1 MKAIGTIIASAGALA
16 LASCGQETETERN
29 VTTTTPTTVVNDT
42 VAPVESSPGQSFAN
56 TAAASDAFEIASSN
70 LAATKAHSAAVK
82 AFAKQMVKAHTDST
96 AKLKTA
102 AGGAAPAIVPDP
114 ALIPERQQSLDTL
127 NALDGAAFD
136 KAYVAAQVDAHEK
149 TLAALKDYSASGD
162 VPTLKSFA
170 AGLVPI
176 VTAHLNMAKSLK
188 P

>member
-16 LASCGQETETERN
+16 LVSCGQKTDSESN
-29 VTTTTPTTVVNDT
+29 VTTTTTMVNDT
-42 VAPVESSPGQSFAN
+42 VTAPVADSSPGQSFAN

-102 AGGAAPAIVPDP
+102 AAAATPAVIPDP
-114 ALIPERQQSLDTL
+114 ALTPAQQQSIDALG
-127 NALDGAAFD
+127 ALDGAAFD
-136 KAYVAAQVDAHEK
+136 KAYAAAQTEAHEK
-149 TLAALKDYSASGD
+149 TLAALKDYAASGD
-162 VPTLKSFA
+162 VPALKTFA
-170 AGLVPI
+170 AGLVPT